1 MLIRISIL
9 FTFIIILTSSLH
21 GQELT
26 LQECYQLAKENYPL
40 IHKKGLI
47 EESTNYSLQNAS
59 KSFLPQFSLSGQ
71 ATYQSD
77 VTSIPVNMPG
87 VEKMSKD
94 QYKLQAEVSQLI
106 FDGGAIKNQKE
117 LLKANEAVQL
127 QNVEVNLNTLKERVS
142 QLYFSILL
150 FESQLKQRNIYKQNL
165 INALNKATEALKNGT
180 SYKSAVNE
188 LKAELL
194 NAEMAENE
202 IKADKKGFRNMLA
215 LLIAKPI
222 TDQTQFIAPIVT
234 TNFADINRPELK
246 LFDLQKKSF
255 DVQRKKLSADWM
267 PKISAFAQGGYGRP
281 GLNMLNNNFST
292 YAIGGI
298 RLNMPL
304 GSLYTL
310 KNNKSILQNNQKQ
323 LDADRET
330 FLLNTKTSLE
340 KENADIEK
348 YKTLLQQDD
357 EIIALRAEV
366 VKSAQAQLANG
377 VITTNEFIN
386 KLNAENLAR
395 QTKNLHEI
403 QLLKAQTN
411 YQTLSGY

>member
-59 KSFLPQFSLSGQ
+59 KGFLPQFSLSGQ

-188 LKAELL
+188 LKAELV

-202 IKADKKGFRNMLA
+202 IKADEKGFRNMLS

-395 QTKNLHEI
+395 QMKNLHEI